1 MKKKEKGQPGYIKW
15 RKEKYLIGT
24 IAEFA
29 VVIALVVLGYVQ
41 TKTKLNLLTV
51 AAAVGCLPASK
62 MLVEFITIAPHQ
74 SIEKDIYQEIEAK
87 ASLLK
92 RVYDLVITSPE
103 KVMLVDAIV
112 ISGHTVIGY
121 ASNTKTDEVTCARYL
136 KDMLNANHH
145 EKMTVKIFH
154 DYKAFLSRV
163 EGMNNIVE
171 VGHTENGREDR
182 AVRKL
187 ILSTCM

>member
-15 RKEKYLIGT
+15 KKGKYLAGT
-24 IAEFA
+24 IAEFS
-29 VVIALVVLGYVQ
+29 VVIALVILGYVQ
-41 TKTKLNLLTV
+41 TKTRLNMLTLF
-51 AAAVGCLPASK
+51 AILGCLPASK
-62 MLVEFITIAPHQ
+62 MLVEFIAMAPHQ
-74 SIEKDIYQEIEAK
+74 SIENEKYKEIETNAR
-87 ASLLK
+87 LLT
-92 RVYDLVITSPE
+92 RMYDLIITNPE
-103 KVMLVDAIV
+103 KVMPVDVIV
-112 ISGHTVIGY
+112 VSGHTVIGY
-121 ASNTKTDEVTCARYL
+121 TSSDKTDEVRCSRYL

-171 VGHTENGREDR
+171 VGHTENGRADR